1 MMDKDGFWAVD
12 LFPVFLQ
19 TQGENP
25 KNQWSAAHPMVTVIS
40 LADELPLGPII
51 HWKFRGLRMAIGEW
65 G

>member
-1 MMDKDGFWAVD
+1 MDKDGFWAVD

-25 KNQWSAAHPMVTVIS
+25 KNQWSAAPLMVTVIS
-40 LADELPLGPII
+40 LAELPVTTWPNRPLEISGS
-51 HWKFRGLRMAIGEW
+51 GDGGEW